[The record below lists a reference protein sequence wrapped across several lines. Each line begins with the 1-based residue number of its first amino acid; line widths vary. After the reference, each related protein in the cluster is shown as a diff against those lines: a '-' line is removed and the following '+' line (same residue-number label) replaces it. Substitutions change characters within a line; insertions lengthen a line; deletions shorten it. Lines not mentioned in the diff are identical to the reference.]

1 MDAVAGGFRRTGHCN
16 IPLQG
21 KSAYRADVG
30 RWYLAGVPSNKKKGQ
45 SSITCL
51 LKRMR
56 PTTHARRRAA
66 LYRHNATLAAVKK
79 KTEVCV

>member
-1 MDAVAGGFRRTGHCN
+1 MDAVAGGLDAQATAIYRYRERARTE
-16 IPLQG
+16 PTW
-21 KSAYRADVG
+21 VG
-30 RWYLAGVPSNKKKGQ
+30 GTWRECQVIKKKGQ